1 MQLETPRIAVIPAR
15 KSKEIEMF
23 LVLAIILAAAWLF
36 GFLIFHTAGF
46 AIHLLLIVAIISV
59 IVHFVKGGST
69 RSV

>member
-1 MQLETPRIAVIPAR
+1 
-15 KSKEIEMF
+15 MF

-36 GFLIFHTAGF
+36 GFLMFHAAGF
-46 AIHLLLIVAIISV
+46 AVHLLLIVAIISV